1 MGQGESF
8 SAVNWALFSTILW
21 PQFVRRPFVGG
32 GYILALAV
40 WSSLWLAGSSRDV
53 SRGMLAL
60 NDLEYFSQNWGKV
73 SLE

>member
-32 GYILALAV
+32 GNILALAV

-53 SRGMLAL
+53 PRGMLAL
-60 NDLEYFSQNWGKV
+60 NDLEYGLGTLYWS
-73 SLE
+73 